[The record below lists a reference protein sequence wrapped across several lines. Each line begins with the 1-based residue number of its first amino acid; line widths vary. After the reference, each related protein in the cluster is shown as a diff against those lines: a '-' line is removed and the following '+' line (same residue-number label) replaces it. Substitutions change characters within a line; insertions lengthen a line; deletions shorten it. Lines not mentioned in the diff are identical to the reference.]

1 VENTA
6 PRPRNPTDTPAPGYD
21 LRALQAPHTST
32 DTPAPGY
39 DLRAMAPRTS
49 TDTPAEDLRAL
60 QVRHSTCPY
69 CHTEIKGG
77 QLQPFGCSSCL
88 AWSHLA
94 CWEEHGS
101 CPACGIEPGPRPA
114 RRKPRAQRPA
124 RDDPPWWEGMT
135 LDCRGCGDTFIAAER
150 YHRYHCPRCVSP
162 YRGAGVVLVL
172 AGLYFLVLLLN
183 ALFG

>member
-1 VENTA
+1 MENTA
-6 PRPRNPTDTPAPGYD
+6 PRPRNPTDTPAPGYEI
-21 LRALQAPHTST
+21 RALQVNSP

-39 DLRAMAPRTS
+39 EVRAFQQPRGS
-49 TDTPAEDLRAL
+49 EVRAL
-60 QVRHSTCPY
+60 EVRHSTCPY

-88 AWSHLA
+88 AWSHIA

-150 YHRYHCPRCVSP
+150 YHRYHCPRCASP
-162 YRGAGVVLVL
+162 YRGLWIALSL
-172 AGLYFLVLLLN
+172 LTLYFLFLLLSSL
-183 ALFG
+183 A